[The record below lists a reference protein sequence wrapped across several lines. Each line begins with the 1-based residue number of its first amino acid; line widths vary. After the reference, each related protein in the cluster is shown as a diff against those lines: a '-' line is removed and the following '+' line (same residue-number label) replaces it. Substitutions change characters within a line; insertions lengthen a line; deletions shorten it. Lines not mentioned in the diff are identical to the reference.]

1 MGTSSQRSRR
11 RRRPSTKTAAPDA
24 KRSPLLLNSGE
35 ARAAAALAGF
45 VILFVAIALLA
56 TGGTGYGGTSTGGAP
71 ADDAAAI
78 APDDGAATSDAGAAT
93 DDEQPTAAAT
103 DDEQPTAAATDD
115 DQPTATA
122 IDDYQPTASDEEAIR
137 TLARKSIEVLPAGQW
152 PSLYDSFTSEFQLRC
167 PREEFDQAGVDAAVE
182 LGADLRLL
190 RFIRLESLTMNG
202 SSAQAVITGE
212 IAGQDE
218 YQVQVAF
225 QREDSAW
232 KIAPLPGTQGC
243 QAFLAS

>member
-35 ARAAAALAGF
+35 ATAAAALAGF

-78 APDDGAATSDAGAAT
+78 APDDGAATSDAG
-93 DDEQPTAAAT
+93 AAT

-167 PREEFDQAGVDAAVE
+167 PREEFDQAGVDAAVQ